1 MELTEPTAR
10 FDRGYREGTPP
21 WVIDEPQ
28 PAVVGL
34 ERDGACRGSV
44 LDIGCGTG
52 EHTVFL
58 ADRGY
63 DVLGADASPAA
74 LAWARERA
82 EARGVATRFT
92 QVDALDPTEL
102 REHGGFDT
110 ILDSALFHV
119 FGEDDQARYAE
130 ALRGL
135 CAPGA
140 VLHLLALARADGPA
154 FGPVITQSAIRRAFD
169 RPGWAVQAILS
180 TTYGGVVSEHQVEA
194 IGQPAGTRVDV
205 PAWLARIHRVDG

>member
-1 MELTEPTAR
+1 MELTEQTAR

-28 PAVVGL
+28 PAVVQL
-34 ERDGACRGSV
+34 ERDGAFRGTV

-58 ADRGY
+58 AGRGY

-74 LAWARERA
+74 LAWARQRA
-82 EARGVATRFT
+82 AARGVTARFT
-92 QVDALDPTEL
+92 QVDALDPVALT
-102 REHGGFDT
+102 EHGGFDT

-119 FGEDDQARYAE
+119 FGDDDQARYAE

-135 CAPGA
+135 CEPGA
-140 VLHLLALARADGPA
+140 VLHLLALAHTDGPA

-169 RPGWAVQAILS
+169 GLGWAVQAVLS
-180 TTYGGVVSEHQVEA
+180 TTYGGVVTEQQVEA
-194 IGQPAGTRVDV
+194 IGRPAGTRVDV
-205 PAWLARIHRVDG
+205 PAWLARIHRVAA

>member
-1 MELTEPTAR
+1 MDLTEQTAR

-34 ERDGACRGSV
+34 ERDGGFRGAV

-58 ADRGY
+58 AGRGY

-74 LAWARERA
+74 LAWARRRA
-82 EARGVATRFT
+82 DEKGVAVRFT
-92 QVDALDPTEL
+92 QVDALDPAGL
-102 REHGGFDT
+102 GVFDT

-119 FGEDDQARYAE
+119 FGPDDQARYAE
-130 ALRGL
+130 GLLGL
-135 CAPGA
+135 CEPGA
-140 VLHLLALARADGPA
+140 VLHVLALARTDGPA
-154 FGPVITQSAIRRAFD
+154 FGPVIPQSAIRAAFA
-169 RPGWAVQAILS
+169 RPGWSVEAIFS
-180 TTYGGVVSEHQVEA
+180 TTYGGVVAEHQA
-194 IGQPAGTRVDV
+194 SDIGKPAGTRVDV
-205 PAWLARIHRVDG
+205 PAWLARIHRVAV

>member
-1 MELTEPTAR
+1 MELTEQAAR

-28 PAVVGL
+28 PAVVQL
-34 ERDGACRGSV
+34 ERDGGFRGSV

-58 ADRGY
+58 AGRGY

-74 LAWARERA
+74 LVRARERA
-82 EARGVATRFT
+82 DARGVAARFT
-92 QVDALDPTEL
+92 QVDALDPAGL
-102 REHGGFDT
+102 GVFDT

-119 FGEDDQARYAE
+119 FDEPDRARYAR

-135 CAPGA
+135 CEPGA
-140 VLHLLALARADGPA
+140 VLHVLALARTDGPA
-154 FGPVITQSAIRRAFD
+154 FGPVIRQ
-169 RPGWAVQAILS
+169 
-180 TTYGGVVSEHQVEA
+180 
-194 IGQPAGTRVDV
+194 
-205 PAWLARIHRVDG
+205 